1 MGGALGLSFDPFLYY
16 IVQYI
21 VNGGNYPYVAVAMLK
36 ESRMTLIG
44 RFEGSRSNMHHS
56 HIGTVCDILSCL
68 GSISKDAFMSALNSI
83 LDRSEPEL
91 VVTRHEKQ
99 ERQVA
104 QILRQQQEDAY
115 LQSLKADKEKVNTSV

>member
-1 MGGALGLSFDPFLYY
+1 
-16 IVQYI
+16 
-21 VNGGNYPYVAVAMLK
+21 
-36 ESRMTLIG
+36 MT
-44 RFEGSRSNMHHS
+44 FNPAY
-56 HIGTVCDILSCL
+56 L
-68 GSISKDAFMSALNSI
+68 GSISKNAFMSALNSI

-115 LQSLKADKEKVNTSV
+115 LQSLKADKEKVNMSLYEGVGRV